1 MQNKFDYERIVNI
14 LSRFPI
20 RANPTKD
27 NIRNLII
34 KAAKMELISKPSP
47 AFRSFKDLRN
57 FFKNFTGNH
66 ISSIY
71 ELSKP
76 TNTKVLQY
84 LNIPVPSDQ
93 PEEKAFDYVNRY
105 IDESDK
111 QTLEA
116 FLRFCGGSAI
126 IIPGIKIL
134 VTSKN
139 MSEIEARPI
148 SKTCMKML
156 TIPRNMSSF
165 HAFKTKLDFYLHH
178 TELWCLED

>member
-1 MQNKFDYERIVNI
+1 
-14 LSRFPI
+14 
-20 RANPTKD
+20 
-27 NIRNLII
+27 
-34 KAAKMELISKPSP
+34 MELISKPSP
-47 AFRSFKDLRN
+47 AFRSFKDFKN

-93 PEEKAFDYVNRY
+93 HEEKAFDDLNRY

-116 FLRFCGGSAI
+116 FLRFCSGSAI

-148 SKTCMKML
+148 SKTCIKMHEYSAQYVFFSC
-156 TIPRNMSSF
+156 I
-165 HAFKTKLDFYLHH
+165 
-178 TELWCLED
+178 